1 MPRKSD
7 AKTRMIDAASVLFRA
22 KGYNA
27 VGLTEILEAS
37 GAPKGSFYH
46 HFPDGKEELARAVIQ
61 NANTYILH
69 LIEKSFQGAE
79 SIQEAAGVFLELIAS
94 TLERS
99 GFRLGCPVTAFI
111 IELTP
116 ENEAIRLQVESVLEG
131 WVQAMIS
138 HSKKFQND
146 EADNL
151 EPTFRIFLMA
161 IEGSWII
168 ARAKKSI
175 EPILMTKLV
184 LEKSSTS

>member
-7 AKTRMIDAASVLFRA
+7 AKNRMIDAAAALFRA

-46 HFPDGKEELARAVIQ
+46 HFPGGKEELASAVIQ
-61 NANTYILH
+61 SANTYILH
-69 LIEKSFQGAE
+69 LIDKSFADAN
-79 SIQEAAGVFLELIAS
+79 SIQNAADVFLELIAS

-99 GFRLGCPVTAFI
+99 GYCLGCPVTAFI
-111 IELTP
+111 IEMTP
-116 ENEAIRLQVESVLEG
+116 ANETIRLQIESVLEG

-138 HSKKFQND
+138 HSRKFQND
-146 EADNL
+146 SADDL

-175 EPILMTKLV
+175 EPILMTRMV
-184 LEKSSTS
+184 LEKPAGS